1 MADPQTYRPAPK
13 EIPTKP
19 GVYRFVNDEG
29 RVLYVGKAKNLRNR
43 LANYFQP
50 EENLF
55 PRTRRMVNDACRVEW
70 TVVAT
75 EVEALTLEYL
85 WIKEYEPRYNVVF
98 RDNKS
103 YPYLAVSLRD
113 EYPRVWITRAKH
125 RKGNRYFGPY
135 AKVWAI
141 RQTLDNLLAAFPM
154 RSCSNGVFKQ
164 AQRSGRPCLNG
175 YIDRC
180 TAPCVGNITPEEHR
194 DIAEALTRFMDG
206 DASSAIKER
215 TAQMKE
221 AAVAQEYERAARL
234 RDQIAALTAVN
245 EQNTVVFD
253 TNLDADIFGIASD
266 EIEAS
271 VQVFYVR
278 GGRIRG
284 QRGWISEEIGSLK
297 PSELIEELLVQV
309 YGDPTYDEAPRA
321 REASTSIDDRAHTPL
336 GAIPSQIWI
345 PETLPAAS
353 QETLEAWLAERR
365 GGIVRL
371 KNPKRGDKAKL
382 AQTVHENARLALQ
395 RHKMERV
402 GDITVRSQAL
412 EELRLAL
419 DLPRAPLRIECY
431 DISHT
436 AGQEQVGSMVV
447 FEDGLAK
454 KADYRRFVVRGTD
467 GHGARDDTEAMS
479 EVLTRRLSRIDD
491 RGLQEENLDGTQ
503 SGEIDEATGK
513 PRRFAYK
520 PDLLVVDGGLPQV
533 NAAWRVI
540 QETGADVRVI
550 GLAKRLEEVWL
561 PGIDFPVIFPRTSPA
576 LRLLQYLRDESHRF
590 AITHHRKRRTRAMKR
605 SALDGIDG
613 LGAAK
618 QKALLKAFGSVA
630 RIREA
635 SEEELQAVPGIGP
648 VLAAKI
654 VEGLRQ

>member
-1 MADPQTYRPAPK
+1 
-13 EIPTKP
+13 
-19 GVYRFVNDEG
+19 
-29 RVLYVGKAKNLRNR
+29 
-43 LANYFQP
+43 
-50 EENLF
+50 
-55 PRTRRMVNDACRVEW
+55 
-70 TVVAT
+70 
-75 EVEALTLEYL
+75 
-85 WIKEYEPRYNVVF
+85 
-98 RDNKS
+98 
-103 YPYLAVSLRD
+103 
-113 EYPRVWITRAKH
+113 
-125 RKGNRYFGPY
+125 
-135 AKVWAI
+135 
-141 RQTLDNLLAAFPM
+141 LLAAFPM

-164 AQRSGRPCLNG
+164 AQRSGRPCLGG

-180 TAPCVGNITPEEHR
+180 TAPCVGTITPEEHR
-194 DIAEALTRFMDG
+194 EIAEALTRFMDG
-206 DASSAIKER
+206 DAASAIKELTR
-215 TAQMKE
+215 LMKE
-221 AAVAQEYERAARL
+221 AAAAQDYERAARL
-234 RDQIAALTAVN
+234 RDQIAALTTVN

-253 TNLDADIFGIASD
+253 SNLDADIFGIASD

-284 QRGWISEEIGSLK
+284 QRGWVSEEIGGFDH
-297 PSELIEELLVQV
+297 SELLEELLVQV
-309 YGDPTYDEAPRA
+309 YGDPTYDDAPSTL
-321 REASTSIDDRAHTPL
+321 EVSTSVDDRAHTPL

-345 PETLPAAS
+345 PAALPATS
-353 QETLEAWLAERR
+353 QAPLEAWLAERR
-365 GGIVRL
+365 GGVVRL

-382 AQTVHENARLALQ
+382 AQTVTENAKLALQ
-395 RHKMERV
+395 RHKLERA

-467 GHGARDDTEAMS
+467 GQGAPDDTAAMS
-479 EVLTRRLSRIDD
+479 EVLTRRLARIEE
-491 RGLQEENLDGTQ
+491 RGLPEEGTS
-503 SGEIDEATGK
+503 SGEIDETTGK
-513 PRRFAYK
+513 LRRFAYK

-561 PGIDFPVIFPRTSPA
+561 PGEEFPVIFPRTSPA
-576 LRLLQYLRDESHRF
+576 LRLLQHLRDESHRF

-605 SALDGIDG
+605 SALVSIDG

-635 SEEELQAVPGIGP
+635 SEEELQSVSGIGAA
-648 VLAAKI
+648 LAKKI
-654 VEGLRQ
+654 VDGLGQ

>member
-1 MADPQTYRPAPK
+1 MADPQTYRPAAK

-19 GVYRFVNDEG
+19 GVYRFVDDEG

-55 PRTRRMVNDACRVEW
+55 PRTRSMVNDACRVEW

-75 EVEALTLEYL
+75 EIEALTLEYL

-113 EYPRVWITRAKH
+113 EYPRVWVTRAKH

-141 RQTLDNLLAAFPM
+141 RQTLDNLLVAFPM

-180 TAPCVGNITPEEHR
+180 TAPCVGSITPEEHR

-206 DASSAIKER
+206 DATGAIKER

-221 AAVAQEYERAARL
+221 AAAAQEYERAARL
-234 RDQIAALTAVN
+234 RDQIAALTTVN

-253 TNLDADIFGIASD
+253 SNLDADIFGIASD

-284 QRGWISEEIGSLK
+284 QRGWVSEEIGSLK

-309 YGDPTYDEAPRA
+309 YGDPAYDDAPRA

-345 PETLPAAS
+345 PEALPATS

-365 GGIVRL
+365 GGVVRL

-382 AQTVHENARLALQ
+382 AQTVTENARLALQ
-395 RHKMERV
+395 RHKLERA

-454 KADYRRFVVRGTD
+454 KADYRRFVVRGSD

-479 EVLTRRLSRIDD
+479 EVLTRRLARIDD
-491 RGLQEENLDGTQ
+491 RGLQEDADGTQ
-503 SGEIDEATGK
+503 SGEIDETTGK

-561 PGIDFPVIFPRTSPA
+561 RGIDFPVIFPRTSPA

-635 SEEELQAVPGIGP
+635 NEEELQSVPGIGA

>member
-1 MADPQTYRPAPK
+1 MADPQTYRPAPG
-13 EIPTKP
+13 EVPTKP
-19 GVYRFVNDEG
+19 GVYRFVDDEG

-50 EENLF
+50 EENLL
-55 PRTRRMVNDACRVEW
+55 PRTRSMVNDACRVEW

-75 EVEALTLEYL
+75 EIEALTLEYL

-113 EYPRVWITRAKH
+113 EYPRVWVTRAKH

-180 TAPCVGNITPEEHR
+180 TAPCVGTITPEEHR
-194 DIAEALTRFMDG
+194 EIAEALTRFMDG
-206 DASSAIKER
+206 DAASAIKER
-215 TAQMKE
+215 TRLMKE
-221 AAVAQEYERAARL
+221 AAASQDYERAARL
-234 RDQIAALTAVN
+234 RDQIAALTTVN

-253 TNLDADIFGIASD
+253 SNLDADIFGIASD

-284 QRGWISEEIGSLK
+284 QRGWVSEEIGGFDHG
-297 PSELIEELLVQV
+297 ELLEELLVQV
-309 YGDPTYDEAPRA
+309 YGDPTYDDAPSA
-321 REASTSIDDRAHTPL
+321 LEVSTSVDDRAHTPL

-345 PETLPAAS
+345 PATLPATS
-353 QETLEAWLAERR
+353 QAPLEAWLAERR
-365 GGIVRL
+365 GGVVRL

-382 AQTVHENARLALQ
+382 AQTVTENAKLALQ
-395 RHKMERV
+395 RHKLERA

-454 KADYRRFVVRGTD
+454 KADYRRFVVHGT
-467 GHGARDDTEAMS
+467 GGQGASDDTAAMS
-479 EVLTRRLSRIDD
+479 EVLTRRLARIEE
-491 RGLQEENLDGTQ
+491 RGLPEEGAG
-503 SGEIDEATGK
+503 SGEIDETTGK

-540 QETGADVRVI
+540 EETGADVRVI

-561 PGIDFPVIFPRTSPA
+561 PGA
-576 LRLLQYLRDESHRF
+576 
-590 AITHHRKRRTRAMKR
+590 
-605 SALDGIDG
+605 
-613 LGAAK
+613 
-618 QKALLKAFGSVA
+618 
-630 RIREA
+630 
-635 SEEELQAVPGIGP
+635 
-648 VLAAKI
+648 
-654 VEGLRQ
+654 